1 MQPLG
6 DITFDHVITKLR
18 TLYHNFHKDTI
29 TKLGW
34 NTWYYCFMS
43 LDLFYS
49 YMSFLYVMWSRN
61 LLKLH
66 SPTSKKTITTK
77 LGSITYKNERVAYLH
92 MTWINHAKAIKGTAP
107 KAALMN
113 GTNLNRPCD
122 FWLYDTLT
130 NKKSIC
136 NSYKSC

>member
-6 DITFDHVITKLR
+6 DMTFDHMITKLR

-66 SPTSKKTITTK
+66 SPTSKKTINTK

-92 MTWINHAKAIKGTAP
+92 MTWVNHAKVIKATAP
-107 KAALMN
+107 KVALMK
-113 GTNLNRPCD
+113 GTNLNRPRD
-122 FWLYDTLT
+122 FWLYDILT
-130 NKKSIC
+130 NEKSIC
-136 NSYKSC
+136 NFYKSC

>member
-6 DITFDHVITKLR
+6 DMTFDHVITKLR
-18 TLYHNFHKDTI
+18 TLYHNFHKDTF

-92 MTWINHAKAIKGTAP
+92 MTWVNHAKVIKATAP
-107 KAALMN
+107 KVALIK
-113 GTNLNRPCD
+113 GTNLNSSRE

-130 NKKSIC
+130 NEKSIC
-136 NSYKSC
+136 NFYKSC